1 MDNIISTAYKV
12 LLAKADNSK
21 NQLFTEQEIEEAV
34 DKVLML
40 FGVSGAEAE
49 QNRTKIVKAIQTRVN
64 VAVSSSAAIYG
75 ADSSNWLTGERIE
88 YDLNKKG
95 FWNRYKRY
103 LEEERSPEELKAV
116 DSDTNNILGHLADPQ
131 SVGPQQ
137 KKGLVI
143 GDVQSGKTS
152 NYAGLICKAVDCGYK
167 IIIVITGVLDTL
179 RAQTQERLERDFVGA
194 STNSNTDPN
203 IPYGVSIY
211 NAPENNELANIQP
224 LTDCSNDF
232 SIRNIDR
239 NIPNFEIGNNVALL
253 VIKKVSGPLK
263 NVFDYFNKRLS
274 DKQKST
280 LPVLVI
286 DDEADNASPNT
297 KDDDKPSAINE
308 HIRNLLALFE
318 HNSYVGY
325 TATPY
330 ANIFINPYVSGD
342 PDAMQDNM
350 ANQDLFP
357 KDFIYCLGRPSKYVG
372 AAKLFEDEG
381 DSSEYDES
389 VNTVQIIQE
398 ESEFVGVLKKMGSKK
413 YQGQNLQLLDIPDSL
428 KEAIRTFI
436 ISRAIRTLRGD
447 DLKHCS
453 MLIHATLGKKG
464 HSEIKKR
471 VAEYLKHIVEAIQAY
486 IMLKEPQKRDAT
498 LSTLYETWLVQ
509 FEYNDIDE
517 TWEDVCKTLGSAEY
531 MKRFKIYKENSSVDK
546 KLRLDYSKEKGLTPI
561 VIGGNSLARGLTLE
575 GLCTSYFLRESKQ
588 YDTLMQMGRWF
599 GYRPNYGDIC
609 RVFITERLKGYFAAI
624 SRATDELKDSIR
636 LMNRAGK
643 TPLEFGLRVRNSVGG
658 LLITARNKMRSA
670 QTRVEWLD
678 YSGHLLESYIIPA
691 GKDQTYANNA
701 ALHRFIQNLDTK
713 YSRRVPNKDTESQC
727 GIIWEDVN
735 FQDIENYICSTQEMV
750 VSPYINNEQL
760 ISFVR
765 NQKNFDVCLIEV
777 QSGKKVYLHDGT
789 EVSVPCRL
797 PLTGDK
803 TYTFKKNHP
812 FSKNHEMG
820 YQTKATIEALKEQ
833 YRQQLKE
840 EGKSTDKEISES
852 SIPGKYYRS
861 VPGRKNLMLI
871 SFVYVPSTEEAS
883 ALNAERKGEKAKGN
897 IARPIPIDKFT
908 IPTSIFGFSFSHSA
922 YAQSDKTLWTVNC
935 VKLRLEQQPA
945 NENDE
950 EDDEY

>member
-12 LLAKADNSK
+12 LLAKADK
-21 NQLFTEQEIEEAV
+21 TKEQLFTEQEIEDAV

-40 FGVSGAEAE
+40 FGVVGIEAE
-49 QNRTKIVKAIQTRVN
+49 RQKIKVVKAIQTRVN

-75 ADSSNWLTGERIE
+75 TDSTNWLTNERIE
-88 YDLNKKG
+88 QDLKKKG

-116 DSDTNNILGHLADPQ
+116 DSDTNNILGRLADPQ
-131 SVGPQQ
+131 SSIAQQ

-152 NYAGLICKAVDCGYK
+152 NYAGLICKAADCGYK

-194 STNSNTDPN
+194 STNPNTDPN
-203 IPYGVSIY
+203 IPYGVAIY
-211 NAPENNELANIQP
+211 NASEDNELANIQP
-224 LTDCSNDF
+224 LTDYAYDF
-232 SIRNIDR
+232 SIRNVER

-253 VIKKVSGPLK
+253 VIKKVKGPLK

-297 KDDDKPSAINE
+297 KGDEKPSTINKY
-308 HIRNLLALFE
+308 IRNLLSLFE

-342 PDAMQDNM
+342 PEAMQDNM

-372 AAKLFEDEG
+372 AARLFEDEG
-381 DSSEYDES
+381 DSAEYDAS
-389 VNTVQIIQE
+389 ANTVQIIQE

-413 YQGQNLQLLDIPDSL
+413 YQGENLQLLDIPDSL

-447 DLKHCS
+447 DQKHCS

-471 VAEYLKHIVEAIQAY
+471 VAEYLKQVIEAIQAY
-486 IMLKEPQKRDAT
+486 IMLKEPQTRDSI
-498 LSTLYETWLVQ
+498 LSSLYETWLQQ
-509 FEYNDIDE
+509 FEENDIDE
-517 TWEDVCKTLGSAEY
+517 TWEGVCGTLGSAEY

-599 GYRPNYGDIC
+599 GYRPNYEDIC

-658 LLITARNKMRSA
+658 LLITGRNKMRSA

-678 YSGHLLESYIIPA
+678 YSGHLLESYVIPA
-691 GKDQTYANNA
+691 SKEQTNANNS
-701 ALHRFIQNLDTK
+701 ALHQFIQTLDEK
-713 YSRRVPNKDTESQC
+713 YSRRVQNKETESQC

-735 FQDIENYICSTQEMV
+735 SQDVEAYIRSTHEMV
-750 VSPYINNEQL
+750 VSPYINSEL
-760 ISFVR
+760 LLSFIR

-777 QSGKKVYLHDGT
+777 QSGKKVCLHDGS

-797 PLTGDK
+797 PYTGADS
-803 TYTFKKNHP
+803 YRFKKNHP

-820 YQTKATIEALKEQ
+820 YQSKATIETLKEQ
-833 YRQQLKE
+833 YRQQLRE
-840 EGKSTDKEISES
+840 EGKSTDKDISEN

-861 VPGRKNLMLI
+861 IPGRKNLMLI
-871 SFVYVPSTEEAS
+871 SFVYVPTPEEAA
-883 ALNAERKGEKAKGN
+883 ALNDERKQEKDKGN
-897 IARPIPIDKFT
+897 KARTIPIDKFT

-935 VKLRLEQQPA
+935 VKLKLEQQTA
-945 NENDE
+945 NDDDE
-950 EDDEY
+950 EEDEY

>member
-12 LLAKADNSK
+12 LLAKADQTK
-21 NQLFTEQEIEEAV
+21 EQLFTEQEIEDAV

-40 FGVSGAEAE
+40 FGVSGIEAE
-49 QNRTKIVKAIQTRVN
+49 QQKIKVVKAIQTRVN
-64 VAVSSSAAIYG
+64 VAVSASAAIYG
-75 ADSSNWLTGERIE
+75 EDSTNWLTNERIE
-88 YDLNKKG
+88 QDLKKKG

-103 LEEERSPEELKAV
+103 LEEERSTEELKAV
-116 DSDTNNILGHLADPQ
+116 DCDTNNILGHLADPQ
-131 SVGPQQ
+131 STASQQ

-152 NYAGLICKAVDCGYK
+152 NYAGLICKAADCGYK

-194 STNSNTDPN
+194 STNTNTDPN
-203 IPYGVSIY
+203 IPYGVAIY
-211 NAPENNELANIQP
+211 NAPDNNALANVQP
-224 LTDCSNDF
+224 LTDCNNDF
-232 SIRNIDR
+232 SIRNVER

-253 VIKKVSGPLK
+253 VIKKVKGPLK

-308 HIRNLLALFE
+308 YIRNLLSLFE

-342 PDAMQDNM
+342 PEAMQDNM

-389 VNTVQIIQE
+389 VNAVQIIQE
-398 ESEFVGVLKKMGSKK
+398 ESEFVDLLKKMGSKK
-413 YQGQNLQLLDIPDSL
+413 YQGEPLQLLDIPDSL

-436 ISRAIRTLRGD
+436 LSRAIRTLRGD
-447 DLKHCS
+447 DQKHCS

-471 VAEYLKHIVEAIQAY
+471 VAEYLKQVIEAIQAY
-486 IMLKEPQKRDAT
+486 IMLKEPQKRDSM
-498 LSTLYETWLVQ
+498 LSDLYETWLLQ

-517 TWEDVCKTLGSAEY
+517 TWEDVCRTLGSDEY
-531 MKRFKIYKENSSVDK
+531 MKRFRIYKENSSVDK

-599 GYRPNYGDIC
+599 GYRPNYEDIC

-678 YSGHLLESYIIPA
+678 YSGHLLESYVIPA
-691 GKDQTYANNA
+691 DKEQTCANNT
-701 ALHRFIQNLDTK
+701 ALHQFIQTLDTK
-713 YSRRVPNKDTESQC
+713 YRRRVHNKETESQC

-735 FQDIENYICSTQEMV
+735 FQDIEDYIRSTHEMV
-750 VSPYINNEQL
+750 VSPYVNNEL
-760 ISFVR
+760 LLSFVR
-765 NQKNFDVCLIEV
+765 NQKNFDICLIEV
-777 QSGKKVYLHDGT
+777 QSGKKVSLHDGT

-797 PLTGDK
+797 PLTGDN

-820 YQTKATIEALKEQ
+820 YQTKATIETLKEQ
-833 YRQQLKE
+833 YRQQLRE
-840 EGKSTDKEISES
+840 EGKPTDKDISES

-861 VPGRKNLMLI
+861 IPGRKNLMI
-871 SFVYVPSTEEAS
+871 VSFVYVPTPEEAAS
-883 ALNAERKGEKAKGN
+883 LNAERKREKDKGN
-897 IARPIPIDKFT
+897 KARPIPVEKFT
-908 IPTSIFGFSFSHSA
+908 VPTSIFGFSFSHSA
-922 YAQSDKTLWTVNC
+922 YAQSDRTLWTVNC
-935 VKLRLEQQPA
+935 VQLQLEQQA
-945 NENDE
+945 ASEDE
-950 EDDEY
+950 DADDEY

>member
-12 LLAKADNSK
+12 LLKKVDTTK
-21 NQLFTEQEIEEAV
+21 EQLFTEQEIEDAV
-34 DKVLML
+34 DKVLDL
-40 FGVSGAEAE
+40 FGVSGVEAE
-49 QNRTKIVKAIQTRVN
+49 QQKIKIVKAIQTRVN

-75 ADSSNWLTGERIE
+75 EDSTNWLTNDRIE
-88 YDLNKKG
+88 QDLNKKG

-116 DSDTNNILGHLADPQ
+116 DCDTNNILGHLADPQ
-131 SVGPQQ
+131 SSISQQ

-203 IPYGVSIY
+203 IPYGVAIY
-211 NAPENNELANIQP
+211 NSPENNELANIQP
-224 LTDCSNDF
+224 LTDCKNDF
-232 SIRNIDR
+232 SIRNVER

-253 VIKKVSGPLK
+253 VIKKVKGPLK

-308 HIRNLLALFE
+308 YIRNLLSLFE

-342 PDAMQDNM
+342 PEAMQDNM

-389 VNTVQIIQE
+389 VNAVQIIQE
-398 ESEFVGVLKKMGSKK
+398 ETEFVELLKKMGSKK
-413 YQGQNLQLLDIPDSL
+413 YQGEPLQLLDIPDSL
-428 KEAIRTFI
+428 KESIRTFI
-436 ISRAIRTLRGD
+436 LSRAIRTLRGD
-447 DLKHCS
+447 DQKHCS

-471 VAEYLKHIVEAIQAY
+471 VAEYLKQVIEAIQAY
-486 IMLKEPQKRDAT
+486 IMLKEPQKRDT
-498 LSTLYETWLVQ
+498 ILSALYETWLQQ

-517 TWEDVCKTLGSAEY
+517 TWEDVCRTLGSAEY
-531 MKRFKIYKENSSVDK
+531 MKRFKVYKENSSVDK

-599 GYRPNYGDIC
+599 GYRPNYEDIC

-678 YSGHLLESYIIPA
+678 YSGHLLESYVIPA
-691 GKDQTYANNA
+691 DKEQTCANNA
-701 ALHRFIQNLDTK
+701 ALHQFIQTLDAK
-713 YSRRVPNKDTESQC
+713 YSRRIHNKETESQC
-727 GIIWEDVN
+727 GIIWEGVN
-735 FQDIENYICSTQEMV
+735 FQDIEDYIRSTHEMV
-750 VSPYINNEQL
+750 VSPYINNEL
-760 ISFVR
+760 LLSFVR
-765 NQKNFDVCLIEV
+765 NQKSFDVCLIEV

-797 PLTGDK
+797 PLTGDN

-820 YQTKATIEALKEQ
+820 YQTKATIETLKEQ
-833 YRQQLKE
+833 YRQQLRE
-840 EGKSTDKEISES
+840 EGKPSDKDISES

-861 VPGRKNLMLI
+861 IPGRKNLMI
-871 SFVYVPSTEEAS
+871 VSFVYVPTPEEAAS
-883 ALNAERKGEKAKGN
+883 LNTERKREKDKGN
-897 IARPIPIDKFT
+897 KARPIPMEKFT

-935 VKLRLEQQPA
+935 VQLQLEQQA
-945 NENDE
+945 ASEDE
-950 EDDEY
+950 DADDEY